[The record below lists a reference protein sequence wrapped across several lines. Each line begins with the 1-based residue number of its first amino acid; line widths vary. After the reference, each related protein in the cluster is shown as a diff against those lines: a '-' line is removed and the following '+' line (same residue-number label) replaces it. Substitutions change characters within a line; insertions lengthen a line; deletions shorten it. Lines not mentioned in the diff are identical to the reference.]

1 MMKIITDKHI
11 QDRVIIQSFDPRTL
25 EIIHKEYPGVM
36 TALLVEK
43 VDDKKLAQQ
52 QMHFKNIPL
61 EKFKL
66 YPDHLNGVAGDLKF

>member
-1 MMKIITDKHI
+1 
-11 QDRVIIQSFDPRTL
+11 
-25 EIIHKEYPGVM
+25 M

-52 QMHFKNIPL
+52 QAYFKNIPL

-66 YPDHLNGVAGDLKF
+66 YPDHLNGVAGDMKFLSFTPTIYSPNIHWLPRN